1 MMMSRILR
9 KEGIENSGSEEP
21 LQSIPLP
28 CFSERARRKSLDDKI
43 SLMSMT
49 THALGIRTCTQV
61 AWQFRVISP
70 RGCICKIPWPNGISK
85 LDREFP
91 SWSLRKSEESRAN
104 ITVDQEIEATSSLK
118 DLINPKSITEKHF
131 SDCEELDLMM
141 AAELKWCYD
150 VPYLIYEITER
161 SAVTRQQGA
170 TILTLSEDW
179 RMFSAENNWVLFKK
193 RRL

>member
-1 MMMSRILR
+1 M
-9 KEGIENSGSEEP
+9 
-21 LQSIPLP
+21 
-28 CFSERARRKSLDDKI
+28 
-43 SLMSMT
+43 
-49 THALGIRTCTQV
+49 
-61 AWQFRVISP
+61 
-70 RGCICKIPWPNGISK
+70 CKIPWPNGISK

-91 SWSLRKSEESRAN
+91 SWSVRKSEEARAN

-118 DLINPKSITEKHF
+118 DLINPKSITVKHF
-131 SDCEELDLMM
+131 SDYEELDLMM

-161 SAVTRQQGA
+161 SAVTRQQDEKFWHWV
-170 TILTLSEDW
+170 EDW